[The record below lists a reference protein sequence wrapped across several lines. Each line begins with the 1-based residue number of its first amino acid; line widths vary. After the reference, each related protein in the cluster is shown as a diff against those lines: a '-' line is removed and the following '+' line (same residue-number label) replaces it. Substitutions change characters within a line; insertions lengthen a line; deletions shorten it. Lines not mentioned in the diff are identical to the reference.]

1 MVDWANDDFSLQF
14 PEGVVA
20 KLPIIWFVARIKKI
34 TSRTIRISST
44 LIVKSLSTKSCF
56 YFPAFEISRSCRAA
70 SDVVTEILY
79 ITGLVNQSLVLL
91 SSNNPLLISR
101 ESLTHATDQYDLE
114 EEDEEDRWLSQ
125 VV

>member
-1 MVDWANDDFSLQF
+1 MVC
-14 PEGVVA
+14 PH
-20 KLPIIWFVARIKKI
+20 KKI
-34 TSRTIRISST
+34 TSLTIRISGT
-44 LIVKSLSTKSCF
+44 LIVKSLSTKFIF
-56 YFPAFEISRSCRAA
+56 YFPAFEVPRSCRTA

-125 VV
+125 VR